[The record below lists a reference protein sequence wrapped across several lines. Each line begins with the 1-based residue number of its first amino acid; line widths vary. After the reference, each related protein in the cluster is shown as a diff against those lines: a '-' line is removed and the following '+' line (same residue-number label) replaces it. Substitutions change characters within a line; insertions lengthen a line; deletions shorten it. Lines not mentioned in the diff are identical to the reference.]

1 MAGTAVL
8 GRLTWQ
14 VATVAAVRP
23 ESATARTLV
32 LDVGNWPGHLA
43 GQHVDV
49 RLTAEDGYSAQRSYS
64 IATGAEPAER
74 PDNAGAEPDSTSI
87 ELTVD
92 LLPDGEVSSYLTE
105 IVEVGD
111 QFEVRGPLG
120 GWFVWRPADPGPVL
134 LLGGGTG
141 LVPLMSMLRTRAVA
155 GTEQPFRLVYSTRSP
170 AHELYAGDPAFDTV
184 VVDRIYTRTAPDGF
198 ARAPGRIG
206 ADDLAVAGWTADAAP
221 RVYVC
226 GPNGFVEAAT
236 SLLLTLGHRPDAIRT
251 ERFGATGVR
260 A

>member
-1 MAGTAVL
+1 M
-8 GRLTWQ
+8 
-14 VATVAAVRP
+14 
-23 ESATARTLV
+23 
-32 LDVGNWPGHLA
+32 
-43 GQHVDV
+43 
-49 RLTAEDGYSAQRSYS
+49 
-64 IATGAEPAER
+64 
-74 PDNAGAEPDSTSI
+74 
-87 ELTVD
+87 
-92 LLPDGEVSSYLTE
+92 SSYLTE

-184 VVDRIYTRTAPDGF
+184 TVDRIYTRTAPDGF

-206 ADDLAVAGWTADAAP
+206 ADDLEVPGWNADAGP

-236 SLLLTLGHRPDAIRT
+236 SLLLTLGHRPDDIRT
-251 ERFGATGVR
+251 ERFGATGER